1 MNALSLVPVLDQVP
15 ASYRNEEELQSLL
28 HAQLIAAGIHS
39 EREVRLS
46 DGRSRIDILAGR
58 IGIEV
63 KVKGSLADVRRQL
76 SRYAA
81 TGDIDELVLVTTRSA
96 HHRIPP
102 TIAGVPLVLCSLVGR
117 VL

>member
-1 MNALSLVPVLDQVP
+1 MTALSLVPILERVP
-15 ASYRNEEELQSLL
+15 TSYRNEEELQALL
-28 HAQLIAAGIHS
+28 YAELVAAGVQS

-58 IGIEV
+58 VGIEV

-81 TGDIDELVLVTTRSA
+81 TGDVDELILVTTRSA

-102 TIAGVPLVLCSLVGR
+102 TLAGVPLVLCSLVGR